1 MVRIRRRHSSTIQ
14 SAQQIN
20 PTIQLWALRILV
32 LAGGQHDFVESDGGF
47 NDMALAQAIGL
58 TEYLDEMNQDIDEL
72 DRRQSLRIL
81 KNLHVKI
88 EKTKKSSLRMP
99 VLEGNIQQL
108 KGLAGLSEQDCKVLT
123 FAVLVHT
130 DTILENVTNFIGEI
144 NNGKIVQ
151 VLATLLDLSVQE
163 AKQAISLQGR
173 LERSGLLRINS
184 ATLHS
189 LKDKLEILSERFAN
203 CMLMEEGD
211 PVSMMS
217 DVIQTGNPPQL
228 CFTDFQHLEGQLN
241 ILRPYLH
248 RAIEVNRIGVNIL
261 LYGPPGT
268 GKSELT
274 RVVAGDMAC
283 ELYEIASTDA
293 DDEPINGH
301 GRLLSY
307 RAAQNFLCRRRAVI
321 VFDEVEDIFGTGNPF
336 TERSVGQS
344 RKAWMNHMLE
354 ENAIPAFWISNTI
367 DGLDPAFVRR
377 FDIVMNLSIPPKR
390 QREKILAKAGGDIL
404 DPASLQRIAAAE
416 YVAPAVVTR
425 ACSVIRAIKDVL
437 PTECLSKSVEL
448 LMSNTLEAQGHKP
461 LPKGNAGLPDYYDI
475 HFVNADTDLNA
486 LAKGLIQHKEARICL
501 FGPSGTGKTAF
512 GRWLA
517 NTLDM
522 PLHFKKAS
530 DILGPYVGMSEEHIA
545 GAFREAEQEGALL
558 LIDEVDSFLRD
569 RRSAE
574 RSWEV
579 TLVNEM
585 LTQMES
591 FAGIFIASTNLMQGI
606 DQAALRRFDL
616 KICFGYLRPEQAW
629 QLFLSQCK
637 NLAHQKP
644 AAHLKNLIGYMKL
657 LTPGDFAA
665 VNRQQRFKAVSS
677 PEALVEALKA
687 ECALKDGQGIRN
699 IGFL

>member
-1 MVRIRRRHSSTIQ
+1 MIRKRRRHSSPIQ
-14 SAQQIN
+14 STQQIN
-20 PTIQLWALRILV
+20 PTTQLWALRILV
-32 LAGGQHDFVESDGGF
+32 LSGGQRNFVESQGGF

-58 TEYLDEMNQDIDEL
+58 TEYLDETNQDLDEL
-72 DRRQSLRIL
+72 DRSQSLRIL
-81 KNLHVKI
+81 ENLHAKI
-88 EKTKKSSLRMP
+88 EKTRKSSLRMP

-108 KGLAGLSEQDCKVLT
+108 KVLAGLSDPDCKVLT
-123 FAVLVHT
+123 FALLVHT
-130 DTILENVTNFIGEI
+130 DTILENVTDLLGTI
-144 NNGKIVQ
+144 NNGKMVQ
-151 VLATLLDLSVQE
+151 VLATLLDLSIQD
-163 AKQAISLQGR
+163 AKQAVSLQGR
-173 LERSGLLRINS
+173 LERSGLLRIDR
-184 ATLHS
+184 ATQHS

-203 CMLMEEGD
+203 YMLMEEGD

-217 DVIQTGNPPQL
+217 DVIRTGNPPQL
-228 CFTDFQHLEGQLN
+228 CFTDFQHLEEHLN
-241 ILRPYLH
+241 ILRPYL
-248 RAIEVNRIGVNIL
+248 RRSIEVNRTGVNIL

-274 RVVAGDMAC
+274 RVVAGEMAC

-293 DDEPINGH
+293 DDEPITGSC
-301 GRLLSY
+301 RLLSY
-307 RAAQNFLCRRRAVI
+307 RAAQNFLCQRRAVI
-321 VFDEVEDIFGTGNPF
+321 VFDEVEDIFGDGNPF

-377 FDIVMNLSIPPKR
+377 FDVVLQLSIPPKK

-404 DPASLQRIAAAE
+404 TPGTMQRIAAVE
-416 YVAPAVVTR
+416 YVAPGVVTR

-437 PTECLSKSVEL
+437 PHECLSKSVEL

-461 LPKGNAGLPDYYDI
+461 LPKGNVGLPDYYDI
-475 HFVNADTDLNA
+475 QFVNADIDLDA
-486 LAKGLIQHKEARICL
+486 LSKGLIHHKEARVCL

-517 NTLDM
+517 DTLDV
-522 PLHFKKAS
+522 PLHLKKAS

-545 GAFREAEQEGALL
+545 RAFREAEQEGALL

-585 LTQMES
+585 LTQMEN
-591 FAGIFIASTNLMQGI
+591 FNGIFIASTNLMQGI

-637 NLAHQKP
+637 NLGHQKP
-644 AAHLKNLIGYMKL
+644 AAHLEKIIGDMKL

-665 VNRQQRFKAVSS
+665 VNRQQRFKAASS
-677 PEALVEALKA
+677 PEALADSLKA
-687 ECALKDGQGIRN
+687 ECSLKEGQDIRN

>member
-1 MVRIRRRHSSTIQ
+1 MIRKRRRHSSPIQ
-14 SAQQIN
+14 YAQQIN
-20 PTIQLWALRILV
+20 PTTQLWALRILV
-32 LAGGQHDFVESDGGF
+32 LSGGQRNFVESRGGF

-58 TEYLDEMNQDIDEL
+58 TDYLDEINQDLDDLDE
-72 DRRQSLRIL
+72 RQSQRIL
-81 KNLHVKI
+81 KKLHAKI
-88 EKTKKSSLRMP
+88 EKTKKTSRSMP

-108 KGLAGLSEQDCKVLT
+108 KELAGLSEIDCKVLT
-123 FAVLVHT
+123 LALLVHT
-130 DTILENVTNFIGEI
+130 DTILENVTDLLGAI
-144 NNGKIVQ
+144 NNGKMVQ
-151 VLATLLDLSVQE
+151 VLATLLDLSIQD

-173 LERSGLLRINS
+173 LERSGLLRIDR
-184 ATLHS
+184 ATQHS

-203 CMLMEEGD
+203 YMLTEEGD

-217 DVIQTGNPPQL
+217 DVIRTGNPPQL
-228 CFTDFQHLEGQLN
+228 CFTDFQHLKEHLN
-241 ILRPYLH
+241 ILLPYL
-248 RAIEVNRIGVNIL
+248 RRSIDVSRTGVNFL

-274 RVVAGDMAC
+274 RVIAGDMDC

-293 DDEPINGH
+293 DDGPINGN

-307 RAAQNFLCRRRAVI
+307 RAAQNFLCQRRAVI
-321 VFDEVEDIFGTGNPF
+321 VFDEVEDIFGDGNPF

-354 ENAIPAFWISNTI
+354 ENPIPTFWISNTI
-367 DGLDPAFVRR
+367 EGLDPAFIRR
-377 FDIVMNLSIPPKR
+377 FDVVMQLTIPPKR
-390 QREKILAKAGGDIL
+390 QREKILMEAGGDMFT
-404 DPASLQRIAAAE
+404 PGTLQRLAAVD
-416 YVAPAVVTR
+416 YVAPGVVTR

-437 PTECLSKSVEL
+437 PKECLSKSVEL

-461 LPKGNAGLPDYYDI
+461 LPKGNVGLPEYYDI
-475 HFVNADTDLNA
+475 HFINTDNDLDA
-486 LAKGLIQHKEARICL
+486 LAKGLIEHKEVRVCL

-517 NTLDM
+517 NSLDV
-522 PLHFKKAS
+522 PLHLKKAS

-545 GAFREAEQEGALL
+545 RAFREAEQEGALL

-569 RRSAE
+569 RRGAE

-585 LTQMES
+585 LTQMEN
-591 FAGIFIASTNLMQGI
+591 FNGIFIASTNLMQGI

-629 QLFLSQCK
+629 QLFLSQC
-637 NLAHQKP
+637 NIFGHQKP
-644 AAHLKNLIGYMKL
+644 AAHLEKVIGDMKL

-665 VNRQQRFKAVSS
+665 VNRQQRFRAVPS
-677 PEALVEALKA
+677 PEALVDTLKA
-687 ECALKDGQGIRN
+687 ECALKDGQGTKN
-699 IGFL
+699 IGFI